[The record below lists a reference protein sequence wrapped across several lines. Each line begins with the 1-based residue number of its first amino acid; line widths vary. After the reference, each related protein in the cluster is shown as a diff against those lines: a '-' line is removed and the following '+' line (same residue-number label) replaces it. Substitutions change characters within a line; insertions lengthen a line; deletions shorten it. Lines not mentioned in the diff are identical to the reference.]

1 MSYPLMYSR
10 KLYGTASATANN
22 VANVIIPTA
31 GRIVGVQ
38 FAVRYN
44 SITDGGQCDLEI
56 SLASAREIAI
66 NGSQQCVAQVA
77 FESNFVTSGLAQ
89 TGVNLFFPVD
99 QRVSQGQIVYL
110 HCLVGG
116 TIVFDATA
124 LLWIA

>member
-1 MSYPLMYSR
+1 VYAR

-22 VANVIIPTA
+22 VANVTIPTA

-44 SITDGGQCDLEI
+44 SITDGGQVDLEI
-56 SLASAREIAI
+56 SLASAREIAV
-66 NGSQQCVAQVA
+66 NGAQQCVAQVA

-89 TGVNLFFPVD
+89 NGVNLFVPTD
-99 QRVSQGQIVYL
+99 LRVTQGQIVYL
-110 HCLVGG
+110 HCVVGG

-124 LLWIA
+124 MLWLT